1 MYVYS
6 GSKNEET
13 VYFFVY
19 SYQINILDYTRD
31 RHNTD
36 NRYLGYRPSGN
47 QSQSTGSPTSSRTVQ
62 FRPRLLWRLVV
73 PYTKIAISVHQIVR
87 RRPNPNRPWTTNSHD
102 PNRSACCIPTYWVKQ
117 KYSSSSSSSSSPPQS
132 RSTVQ
137 DFQSEGSIENLVST
151 GCQSYST
158 SAVFGREKIDRRS
171 THMYT

>member
-102 PNRSACCIPTYWVKQ
+102 PNRSACCIPTYWVNKNT
-117 KYSSSSSSSSSPPQS
+117 PPRRRLHHRPHNHDRPYRISNRKDRS
-132 RSTVQ
+132 RIWYPRVANPIVQ
-137 DFQSEGSIENLVST
+137 VQCLE
-151 GCQSYST
+151 
-158 SAVFGREKIDRRS
+158 EKK
-171 THMYT
+171 